1 MSQTL
6 PKRLSFALILCFSL
20 ALAQAAPVK
29 LRLLATTDIHMNL
42 VNYDYY
48 QDKETEQFGLAKTA
62 TLIKAARAEAKNH
75 LLIDNGDLIQGSPM
89 GEVVARIKPLQPGQ
103 VHPAYLV
110 MNALKYDAANVGN
123 HEFNYGLP
131 FLLQS
136 LKTSAFPYVSSNV
149 VDEKTGKPVLAP
161 YVLLKRQFLDET
173 GKLLPANSNSIVN
186 LRHEGRAV
194 SDDMM
199 FLVVSNNY
207 RTEGGGSFAGLDGK
221 QIVFHAPDENREV
234 LGRYMASE
242 KTVNPNSDNNWQIL
256 PVPGVSL
263 RFQTGAGAMRYLSRH
278 PGLKLVSENS
288 DGSVTLELVK

>member
-1 MSQTL
+1 MKYRL
-6 PKRLSFALILCFSL
+6 PFAALLGL
-20 ALAQAAPVK
+20 LLGLAQAAPLK

-62 TLIKAARAEAKNH
+62 TLIKAARAEVKNH

-136 LKTSAFPYVSSNV
+136 LKTAAYFALGAPVAIILGLVPFLGPLLALGFTGHRVAFQNT
-149 VDEKTGKPVLAP
+149 DA
-161 YVLLKRQFLDET
+161 VLLRRGLDFQGRRAFHRQFRPET
-173 GKLLPANSNSIVN
+173 VGFGVAAVLLFPLMNILAVPAFVVGATRLVN
-186 LRHEGRAV
+186 DLEAFR
-194 SDDMM
+194 D
-199 FLVVSNNY
+199 
-207 RTEGGGSFAGLDGK
+207 T
-221 QIVFHAPDENREV
+221 APDEER
-234 LGRYMASE
+234 AA
-242 KTVNPNSDNNWQIL
+242 I
-256 PVPGVSL
+256 
-263 RFQTGAGAMRYLSRH
+263 
-278 PGLKLVSENS
+278 
-288 DGSVTLELVK
+288 SVTGQLEGPTA

>member
-1 MSQTL
+1 MFQTL
-6 PKRLSFALILCFSL
+6 SKRLSVALILCFSL
-20 ALAQAAPVK
+20 ALAQAAPLK

-62 TLIKAARAEAKNH
+62 TLIKT
-75 LLIDNGDLIQGSPM
+75 
-89 GEVVARIKPLQPGQ
+89 ARI
-103 VHPAYLV
+103 
-110 MNALKYDAANVGN
+110 
-123 HEFNYGLP
+123 
-131 FLLQS
+131 
-136 LKTSAFPYVSSNV
+136 
-149 VDEKTGKPVLAP
+149 
-161 YVLLKRQFLDET
+161 
-173 GKLLPANSNSIVN
+173 
-186 LRHEGRAV
+186 
-194 SDDMM
+194 
-199 FLVVSNNY
+199 
-207 RTEGGGSFAGLDGK
+207 EGGGNFAGLDGK

-256 PVPGVSL
+256 PVTGVSL